1 MKGSADS
8 PILMWNRSENEKQHY
23 GLTLPISLLEEEGCE
38 FMITHEA
45 NMKSKASSSDSGF
58 NQQKPLSDP
67 SEMIRNLS
75 ETMYAN
81 MRAISGRYMKSER
94 ADHTL
99 SATALVNEAVANML
113 GPGKPTNFNGRNHV
127 LAAAA
132 LAMRRVLVDH
142 ARARLTSKRGGNS
155 RNRWTDVGQA
165 ISRGED
171 PTLLLEIN
179 EALEQLKIEDDRQ
192 SAIAEYRLFGG
203 LKQSEI
209 ADLLGVSLATV
220 EKDWREAKEFLATK
234 LSIDRDRD

>member
-1 MKGSADS
+1 
-8 PILMWNRSENEKQHY
+8 
-23 GLTLPISLLEEEGCE
+23 
-38 FMITHEA
+38 
-45 NMKSKASSSDSGF
+45 MKSKASSSDSGF
-58 NQQKPLSDP
+58 NQRQSLSNP
-67 SEMIRNLS
+67 AEMIRNLS

-81 MRAISGRYMKSER
+81 MRAISGRYMQSER

-99 SATALVNEAVANML
+99 SATALVNEAVATML
-113 GPGKPTNFNGRNHV
+113 GPDKPTNFNNRNHV

-142 ARARLTSKRGGNS
+142 ARARLTSKRGGS
-155 RNRWTDVGQA
+155 RRNRWTDVGQA

-171 PTLLLEIN
+171 PSLLLEIN
-179 EALEQLKIEDDRQ
+179 EALEQLKIEDVRQ
-192 SAIAEYRLFGG
+192 SAIAEYLLFGG

-234 LSIDRDRD
+234 LSIDSDQN